1 MNLENTV
8 KFHFAKSTMIS
19 DSPRATASDSL
30 TGTDIMAAIGMTQ
43 SRASLGFSAFLGKM
57 GISDYDRERA
67 IDLLAQHALA
77 HCDKIAAI
85 RKLESDV
92 KPKVM
97 QALATFAF
105 ADYSRSAAS
114 TRTCDCCGGDKFI
127 EVEVFSNKT
136 HTPRREKEFV
146 KMSLHMGVKDIQPSA
161 YEVHRS
167 VREVARVLC
176 QKCKG
181 KGVLTNACQCSGKGV
196 VLDKEKTILQGGVP
210 AYKTCSRC
218 SGRGYAR
225 LLPDSVRQ
233 YISATIIDIPET
245 TWRRSY
251 KDFFES
257 LVGEC
262 IKQEEYANKM
272 LSKVTR

>member
-8 KFHFAKSTMIS
+8 KYHFAKTTMIS
-19 DSPRATASDSL
+19 DAPRATASDSL

-57 GISDYDRERA
+57 GISDYDRTRA
-67 IDLLAQHALA
+67 IELLTQHALS

-92 KPKVM
+92 KPKVV

-114 TRTCDCCGGDKFI
+114 TRTCDCCNGNKFVEA
-127 EVEVFSNKT
+127 EVMTMKNIGRPHLEE
-136 HTPRREKEFV
+136 RKETV
-146 KMSLHMGVKDIQPSA
+146 K
-161 YEVHRS
+161 
-167 VREVARVLC
+167 VLC
-176 QKCKG
+176 HKCKG

-196 VLDKEKTILQGGVP
+196 VLDKEKTILQVGVP

-225 LLPDSVRQ
+225 LLPDIVRQ
-233 YISATIIDIPET
+233 YISATIVEIPET

-262 IKQEEYANKM
+262 IKQEEYANQM
-272 LSKVTR
+272 LNKVTK

>member
-8 KFHFAKSTMIS
+8 KYHFAKSTMIS

-43 SRASLGFSAFLGKM
+43 SRAALGFSAFLGKM
-57 GISDYDRERA
+57 DISDYDRERA
-67 IDLLAQHALA
+67 IDLLTKYAIE
-77 HCDKIAAI
+77 HCDKVAAL

-97 QALATFAF
+97 QVLATFAF

-114 TRTCDCCGGDKFI
+114 TRTCDCCHGNKFVEA
-127 EVEVFSNKT
+127 EVMTMKHIGQPHLSEK
-136 HTPRREKEFV
+136 REMV
-146 KMSLHMGVKDIQPSA
+146 K
-161 YEVHRS
+161 
-167 VREVARVLC
+167 VLC
-176 QKCKG
+176 HKCKG
-181 KGVLTNACQCSGKGV
+181 KGALTNACQCNGKGT
-196 VLDKEKTILQGGVP
+196 VLDKEKTILQRGVP
-210 AYKTCSRC
+210 AYKTCTRC
-218 SGRGYAR
+218 NGRGYAR
-225 LLPDSVRQ
+225 LLPDSVRK
-233 YISATIIDIPET
+233 YICVTVMDIPET

-262 IKQEEYANKM
+262 IKQEEYANQM
-272 LSKVTR
+272 LNKVTR

>member
-67 IDLLAQHALA
+67 IELLTQHALS

-85 RKLESDV
+85 RKLESGV
-92 KPKVM
+92 KIKVM
-97 QALATFAF
+97 KTLAAFAF

-114 TRTCDCCGGDKFI
+114 TRKCDCCGGNKFVEA
-127 EVEVFSNKT
+127 EVMTMKSIGWPHLEE
-136 HTPRREKEFV
+136 RKETV
-146 KMSLHMGVKDIQPSA
+146 K
-161 YEVHRS
+161 
-167 VREVARVLC
+167 VLC
-176 QKCKG
+176 HKCKG

-196 VLDKEKTILQGGVP
+196 VLDKEKTILQGGIP

-218 SGRGYAR
+218 NGRGYAR

-233 YISATIIDIPET
+233 YISATIVDIPET

-262 IKQEEYANKM
+262 IKQEEYANQM